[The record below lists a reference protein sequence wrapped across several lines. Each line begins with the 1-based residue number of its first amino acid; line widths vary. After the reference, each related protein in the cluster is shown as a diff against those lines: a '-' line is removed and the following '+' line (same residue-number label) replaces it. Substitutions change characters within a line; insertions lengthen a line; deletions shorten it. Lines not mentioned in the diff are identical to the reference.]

1 MSFSQQVVTGS
12 GADGDYVYYNATI
25 VNNTVKTTQVTD
37 DPACAF
43 EDTRLN
49 PLLRDASQYVVSVD
63 NFVLNGATKTLPL
76 LIPQIKPTTLTASV
90 SAATVSADALTI
102 VYTVTQTLVAGQK
115 IDSLSGLTVAGFNV
129 GESILVSS
137 TASTLTLKNV
147 NNLAAGL
154 TSSGTGLLTFPD
166 PADINTTIYTV
177 SFGLQIGTGSGTTTS
192 AGTLST
198 FLATVP
204 IQWVT
209 ENQTPYF
216 TPPATANPRQQ
227 ESPYYYVYSYQHWLD
242 LLNNALT
249 TAWRDVMYKAQL
261 TIGCGG
267 TQCPFFEFNPA
278 TGLFSV
284 CQDSLTSW
292 IPYGQSKQ
300 TNTTVTNASA
310 GVSDWTYPFGPAYA
324 PTTTLSGRGQGTA
337 GGTSTGTGTGTAGA
351 VNQLTSLYGEREFSF
366 IGMNT
371 NLEGLMTNFDTVY
384 YGGDAVSLATADAFY
399 YAPLKGV
406 VVAPSTIA
414 SGTGTGDWITASTS
428 DPVYYPENV
437 INVIPEARFDSIFIL
452 PQPWAVTTVTDVYY
466 IRETQDFI
474 STGTLWSPISS
485 FVLKTSQIPVRMEQM
500 ASPVTLGGSST
511 GGTNT
516 SGAGQRVLL
525 EVPIDCVTA
534 DLWRGYVLYKPLT
547 PIFSA
552 LDSTQQPLST
562 IDIDMGWR
570 NRLTNEVVP
579 LRLYNSGTVTFRLRF
594 IRK

>member
-1 MSFSQQVVTGS
+1 MSFQRQVVTGS
-12 GADGDYVYYNATI
+12 SADGDYVYYNATI
-25 VNNTVKTTQVTD
+25 MNNQVLTTQSTD
-37 DPACAF
+37 DPECAF

-90 SAATVSADALTI
+90 TAATVSADAKTI
-102 VYTVTQTLVAGQK
+102 TYTVTQTLVGGMR
-115 IDSLSGLTVAGFNV
+115 IDSLSGLTVAGFNQ
-129 GESILVSS
+129 GPSIIVSA
-137 TASTLTLKNV
+137 TGTTLTLNNV
-147 NNLAAGL
+147 NNLAASL
-154 TSSGTGLLTFPD
+154 TSTGTGTLTYPD

-177 SFGLQIGTGSGTTTS
+177 SFGLQVGTGTGTTTGT
-192 AGTLST
+192 GTLTT

-209 ENQTPYF
+209 ENQSLFF

-227 ESPYYYVYSYQHWLD
+227 ENPYYYLYTYQHWLD

-249 TAWRDVMYKAQL
+249 AAWRDVMYKAQSTL
-261 TIGCGG
+261 GWGG
-267 TQCPFFEFNPA
+267 TQCPFFEFNPT

-292 IPYGQSKQ
+292 LPYGQTKQ
-300 TNTTVTNASA
+300 TADSVTNATA
-310 GVSDWTYPFGPAYA
+310 GLSDWTYPFAPQYA
-324 PTTTLSGRGQGTA
+324 PTTTLTGRGQGTA
-337 GGTSTGTGTGTAGA
+337 TGTGTGTGTGGA
-351 VNQLTSLYGEREFSF
+351 ANQLLSPYGEREYSF
-366 IGMNT
+366 VGMNS
-371 NLEGLMTNFDTVY
+371 NLEGLITNFDTVY
-384 YGGDAVSLATADAFY
+384 YGGNAVRLSTNGYY

-406 VVAPSTIA
+406 VVAPSTI
-414 SGTGTGDWITASTS
+414 SGGTGTGNWITASAS
-428 DPVYYPENV
+428 SPVYYPENI
-437 INVIPEARFDSIFIL
+437 INVVPDARTDCLFTL
-452 PQPWAVTTVTDVYY
+452 PQPWAVTTPTLVYY

-485 FVLKTSQIPVRMEQM
+485 FVLGTSQIPVRMEQM
-500 ASPVTLGGSST
+500 ASPVSLGESST
-511 GGTNT
+511 GATTNV

-525 EVPIDCVTA
+525 EVPIDGVTA

-562 IDIDMGWR
+562 IDINVGWR

-579 LRLYNSGTVTFRLRF
+579 LRLYNSGTVTFRIRF
-594 IRK
+594 VRK